1 MMQPFARILGC
12 PLRDTGPIPLTSV
25 TLILGDD
32 GRFRKLPRCRVLTL
46 FHPDETRR
54 GTASEFRCRKMRFV
68 FAQIVHSHRHSI
80 AINQLLCLTILFDFY
95 GRVDWP
101 SFLKRLRLF
110 QCSLQHNKAV
120 AESATET
127 RWLGELGTLVAEC
140 CWLPS
145 PDTYRAIVALIL
157 KKGAGGFGLN

>member
-1 MMQPFARILGC
+1 MQPFAKILGC
-12 PLRDTGPIPLTSV
+12 PLRDTGPIPLSSV

-54 GTASEFRCRKMRFV
+54 GTASEFRGRKMRFV
-68 FAQIVHSHRHSI
+68 FAQIVHSHRRPI
-80 AINQLLCLTILFDFY
+80 AINQLLCLTILFDRA
-95 GRVDWP
+95 GCVDWP

-110 QCSLQHNKAV
+110 HCSLLRNNSLSELA
-120 AESATET
+120 AEAPT
-127 RWLGELGTLVAEC
+127 WGTLAAEC
-140 CWLPS
+140 CWRPCPRIYLA
-145 PDTYRAIVALIL
+145 AIALIL